1 MFFIK
6 NNKKWLDS
14 FSSQFDGM
22 SIMSSSEEETS
33 HVKRRAFKAH
43 MKEKEKQEKAKMI
56 QEVADD
62 KMVEGKDTTNEEIR
76 IRTHSQWYSCGTYL
90 WSPFGLQPLTIE
102 TCFGSSHF
110 LSSFWSI
117 LLSSLD
123 EVFITWIDKLY

>member
-1 MFFIK
+1 M
-6 NNKKWLDS
+6 DS

-76 IRTHSQWYSCGTYL
+76 IRTHSQ
-90 WSPFGLQPLTIE
+90 
-102 TCFGSSHF
+102 
-110 LSSFWSI
+110 
-117 LLSSLD
+117 
-123 EVFITWIDKLY
+123 